1 MSAEAVA
8 SAVRVHA
15 DRVHDAVRRQGCP
28 PSAAPG
34 VVERTAVELVGR
46 AARDGGAVPVLLG
59 QWFAAAVERARGVA
73 VGGPS
78 AGPGAGPSA
87 GEPLTDDALD
97 TGPIDSDPHDA
108 GPHGSGPL
116 ADDPQQRLLAG
127 VLDGAPE
134 PGRTALLLAD
144 AYDLPLPTVA
154 AALDREPDEAAT
166 VLGRARLGVLPD
178 LLPEVSVPSLAGH
191 AVDEAGLTRLA
202 RGGQPAPYDTTTARH
217 ARACPRCRGVV
228 EAQEDVRR
236 LLAGLSVVALPDEAR
251 EALLERVGERARR
264 LLPSEEELRVAAQEE
279 EDEPP
284 RRLLTPLAVLLS
296 LGLAVVGG
304 VGLGVLLSRPPT
316 VDAAQVGL
324 LPAVTPPPLTPLPDR
339 RRTASPEPEPA
350 PRVFTLRPT
359 PTPTLR
365 TTPPTAPP
373 TTSPPSPRASASPT
387 ASPSARPADIE
398 VDPTSG
404 PAGATV
410 VVSGT
415 GWTPGSV
422 VSTAYL
428 QEDGDATGSTA
439 SAEVDDD
446 GAFTARLSTR
456 DRQSPTG
463 EHTVLASDGTS
474 EARATYDAQPAD

>member
-1 MSAEAVA
+1 M
-8 SAVRVHA
+8 
-15 DRVHDAVRRQGCP
+15 
-28 PSAAPG
+28 
-34 VVERTAVELVGR
+34 
-46 AARDGGAVPVLLG
+46 
-59 QWFAAAVERARGVA
+59 
-73 VGGPS
+73 
-78 AGPGAGPSA
+78 
-87 GEPLTDDALD
+87 
-97 TGPIDSDPHDA
+97 
-108 GPHGSGPL
+108 
-116 ADDPQQRLLAG
+116 
-127 VLDGAPE
+127 LDGAPE

-154 AALDREPDEAAT
+154 AALDGEPDDAAT

-191 AVDEAGLTRLA
+191 AADEAGLARLA
-202 RGGQPAPYDTTTARH
+202 RGRQPAPYDTTTARH

-324 LPAVTPPPLTPLPDR
+324 LPAVTPPALTPLPDR

-350 PRVFTLRPT
+350 PRVFTLPPT

-365 TTPPTAPP
+365 TTPPTAPATTPP
-373 TTSPPSPRASASPT
+373 TTLPTSPRASASPT
-387 ASPSARPADIE
+387 ASPSARPGAVG
-398 VDPTSG
+398 VDPASG

-422 VSTAYL
+422 VSVAYL
-428 QEDGDATGSTA
+428 QPDGGATGSTA
-439 SAEVDDD
+439 SAEVDGD
-446 GAFTARLSTR
+446 GAFTARLTTA
-456 DRQSPTG
+456 DRRRPTG
-463 EHTVLASDGTS
+463 QHTVLASDGTR
-474 EARATYDAQPAD
+474 EARATYDAQPPDRPGRPTSPAARLAQPAD